1 MRNCSIVIMSCFE
14 DFLGRSRAASS
25 LSLST
30 LHCWTSSICVL
41 FPLLHNVGQKQGQ
54 FFTLQEYKHCFFWS
68 FQVDPSQLSAST
80 SCMNSSLFYS
90 IPRGPS
96 ALFWSSPSESLFFP
110 LLCPGN
116 FTHQGFSKLND
127 ITSTQRVSQA
137 LPGHLLL
144 IPQSEKPLK
153 AVSWG
158 VGHPPCLFILYLR
171 ITLLLGWPKSLF
183 GNGNKLYD

>member
-25 LSLST
+25 LSLSI

-41 FPLLHNVGQKQGQ
+41 FPLLHNVGQKQAQ
-54 FFTLQEYKHCFFWS
+54 ILTLQEYKHCFFWS
-68 FQVDPSQLSAST
+68 CQVDPSQLSASL
-80 SCMNSSLFYS
+80 SCMNSSLSYS

-96 ALFWSSPSESLFFP
+96 ALFWSSLSESLFFP
-110 LLCPGN
+110 LLCPWN
-116 FTHQGFSKLND
+116 FIHQGFSKLND

-144 IPQSEKPLK
+144 IPQSEKSLR

-171 ITLLLGWPKSLF
+171 ITVLLGWPKSLF